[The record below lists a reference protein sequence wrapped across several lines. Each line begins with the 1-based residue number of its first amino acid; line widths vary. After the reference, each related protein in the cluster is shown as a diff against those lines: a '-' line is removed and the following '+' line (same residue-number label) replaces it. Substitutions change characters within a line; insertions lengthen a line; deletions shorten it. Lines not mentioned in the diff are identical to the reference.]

1 MQMFG
6 RPVTTD
12 KLQVFIS
19 DIYRS
24 CYLIHESNEDW
35 YTIPIRRYTIQTKD
49 LQNSTVNPE
58 NAQYYNYDAP
68 SGMENMTAASGVP
81 SWASFPHFL
90 YGDPS
95 LVAAVTG
102 LDPTENN
109 HASYPDIE
117 PQTGL
122 LVRAEKKLQ
131 LSYQMT
137 TQTFPTFPNT
147 TASTLYGICLDY
159 DNLIVSLENYG
170 IQNLTVLPCGNL
182 FVQNLVTCLSTESDW
197 ILQDNEIFMPYSW
210 VREHF
215 ELSESDANDLD
226 NSLFALQLFAT
237 QLQFWCLILAG
248 GLALIIIAVFL
259 TKVFVINDFSV
270 RNLGQS
276 DISGYSYHP
285 SPVSEDRGNSN
296 NIQNPIKVNGDRDEK
311 AGLYA

>member
-1 MQMFG
+1 MFG

-49 LQNSTVNPE
+49 LQNSTVNTE

-109 HASYPDIE
+109 HASYLDIE

-122 LVRAEKKLQ
+122 LV
-131 LSYQMT
+131 
-137 TQTFPTFPNT
+137 
-147 TASTLYGICLDY
+147 
-159 DNLIVSLENYG
+159 
-170 IQNLTVLPCGNL
+170 
-182 FVQNLVTCLSTESDW
+182 
-197 ILQDNEIFMPYSW
+197 
-210 VREHF
+210 
-215 ELSESDANDLD
+215 
-226 NSLFALQLFAT
+226 
-237 QLQFWCLILAG
+237 
-248 GLALIIIAVFL
+248 
-259 TKVFVINDFSV
+259 
-270 RNLGQS
+270 
-276 DISGYSYHP
+276 
-285 SPVSEDRGNSN
+285 
-296 NIQNPIKVNGDRDEK
+296 
-311 AGLYA
+311 

>member
-1 MQMFG
+1 
-6 RPVTTD
+6 
-12 KLQVFIS
+12 
-19 DIYRS
+19 
-24 CYLIHESNEDW
+24 
-35 YTIPIRRYTIQTKD
+35 
-49 LQNSTVNPE
+49 
-58 NAQYYNYDAP
+58 
-68 SGMENMTAASGVP
+68 
-81 SWASFPHFL
+81 
-90 YGDPS
+90 
-95 LVAAVTG
+95 
-102 LDPTENN
+102 
-109 HASYPDIE
+109 
-117 PQTGL
+117 
-122 LVRAEKKLQ
+122 
-131 LSYQMT
+131 
-137 TQTFPTFPNT
+137 
-147 TASTLYGICLDY
+147 
-159 DNLIVSLENYG
+159 
-170 IQNLTVLPCGNL
+170 
-182 FVQNLVTCLSTESDW
+182 
-197 ILQDNEIFMPYSW
+197 MPYSW